1 MNLLQLIQN
10 LSSEE
15 KSKLIQLL
23 QSESNTTNENLTESR
38 FSNGLFCPKC
48 GCVENITKFG
58 FKNGHQR
65 FRCKNCG
72 RVFNEVTNS
81 FLMGT
86 KKNIS
91 IWKKYLE
98 CMLNH
103 LPIRKSAI
111 TCGINKTTAFVW
123 RHKIL
128 DALSIKVERE
138 VKLSGVIEVDETFFN
153 ISYKGMRNLPRESH
167 KRGTKASKRGI
178 SNEQICV
185 TCAVDRNKNVY
196 GKISNLGRVKTD
208 DLNRLFRDRIEF
220 DSIICSDSN
229 SAYRKFSDGIG
240 CRHIEIKSDKHRKGI
255 YHVNHINAYHSKL
268 KTFLRKFNGVAT
280 KFLNNYIVWCSG
292 VMTDIVGLIK
302 VICEMRYRTFSD
314 RKIIPV
320 FK

>member
-10 LSSEE
+10 LSPEQ

-48 GCVENITKFG
+48 GCTENITKFG

-72 RVFNEVTNS
+72 RIFNEVTNS

-103 LPIRKSAI
+103 FPIRKSAI

-153 ISYKGMRNLPRESH
+153 ISYKGMRNLPREPH
-167 KRGTKASKRGI
+167 KRGFHSPKRGI
-178 SNEQICV
+178 SNDQVCV
-185 TCAVDRNKNVY
+185 TCAVDRNKNSY
-196 GKISNLGRVKTD
+196 GKISNLGRV
-208 DLNRLFRDRIEF
+208 RIEDLVKLF
-220 DSIICSDSN
+220 EGRVEGESIICSDSN
-229 SAYRKFSDGIG
+229 KAYRKFVEGMG
-240 CRHIEIKSDKHRKGI
+240 CKHVGVESGKYRNGI
-255 YHVNHINAYHSKL
+255 YHINHINAYHSRL

-280 KFLNNYIVWCSG
+280 KYLNNYVVWCSG
-292 VMTDIVGLIK
+292 VMTDIVGLVK
-302 VICEMRYRTFSD
+302 VVCEMRYRTFGY
-314 RKIIPV
+314 RKMIPII
-320 FK
+320 

>member
-10 LSSEE
+10 LSPEQ

-48 GCVENITKFG
+48 GCTENITKFG

-72 RVFNEVTNS
+72 RIFNEVTNS

-153 ISYKGMRNLPRESH
+153 ISYKGMRNLPREPH
-167 KRGTKASKRGI
+167 KRGFHSPKRGI
-178 SNEQICV
+178 SNDQVCV
-185 TCAVDRNKNVY
+185 TCAVDRNKNSY
-196 GKISNLGRVKTD
+196 GKISNLGRV
-208 DLNRLFRDRIEF
+208 RIEDLVKLF
-220 DSIICSDSN
+220 EGRVEGESIICSDSN
-229 SAYRKFSDGIG
+229 KAYRKFVEGMG
-240 CRHIEIKSDKHRKGI
+240 CKHVGVESGKYRNGI
-255 YHVNHINAYHSKL
+255 YHINHINAYHSRL

-280 KFLNNYIVWCSG
+280 KYLNNYVVWCSG
-292 VMTDIVGLIK
+292 VMTDIVGLVK
-302 VICEMRYRTFSD
+302 VVCEMRYRTFGY
-314 RKIIPV
+314 RKMIPII
-320 FK
+320 

>member
-1 MNLLQLIQN
+1 MNLLQLIQK

-48 GCVENITKFG
+48 GCTENITKFG

-86 KKNIS
+86 KKNIF

-103 LPIRKSAI
+103 FPIRKSAI

-153 ISYKGMRNLPRESH
+153 ISYKGMRNLPREPH

-185 TCAVDRNKNVY
+185 TCAVDRNKNSY

-208 DLNRLFRDRIEF
+208 DLNRLFENRIEI
-220 DSIICSDSN
+220 DSIICSDGS
-229 SAYRKFSDGIG
+229 SAYKKFSDGIG

-268 KTFLRKFNGVAT
+268 KSFLRKFNGVAT
-280 KFLNNYIVWCSG
+280 KFLNNYIVWMG
-292 VMTDIVGLIK
+292 NIAANEIELLVRI
-302 VICEMRYRTFSD
+302 ICEQRYRSFSD
-314 RKIIPV
+314 RSLIPIV
-320 FK
+320 

>member
-48 GCVENITKFG
+48 GCTENITKFG
-58 FKNGHQR
+58 FKNRHQR

-138 VKLSGVIEVDETFFN
+138 VKLSGVVEVDETFFN
-153 ISYKGMRNLPRESH
+153 ISYKGMRNLPREPH
-167 KRGTKASKRGI
+167 KRGFHSPKRGI
-178 SNEQICV
+178 SNDQVCV

-196 GKISNLGRVKTD
+196 GKISNMGRV
-208 DLNRLFRDRIEF
+208 RIEDLVKLF
-220 DSIICSDSN
+220 EGRVEGESIICSDSN
-229 SAYRKFSDGIG
+229 KAYRKFVEGMG
-240 CRHIEIKSDKHRKGI
+240 CKHVGVESGKYRNGI
-255 YHVNHINAYHSKL
+255 YHINHINAYHSKL
-268 KTFLRKFNGVAT
+268 KSFLRKFNGVAT
-280 KFLNNYIVWCSG
+280 KFLNNYIVWIG
-292 VMTDIVGLIK
+292 NMVGDIGELVQIVCK
-302 VICEMRYRTFSD
+302 QRYKSFND
-314 RKIIPV
+314 RKLISII
-320 FK
+320 